1 MTAAHDNEFD
11 DLSATGTDAQVAR
24 LIASSSHH
32 ASLWL
37 YLSTTNHFPLE
48 ADALAFAITHRL
60 GLPLSDVH
68 PNSTCACGA
77 TFDDLHPFSCR
88 LNLAAGC
95 GERHNLLRDK
105 LAALC
110 RHHALLDVTIEPD
123 MHRLYPSLRHHQ
135 NRERPDLVIR
145 GLSRDIHVDTT
156 VLVPMMYS
164 YATSVRN
171 AVRPSARLG

>member
-1 MTAAHDNEFD
+1 MKKN
-11 DLSATGTDAQVAR
+11 
-24 LIASSSHH
+24 
-32 ASLWL
+32 
-37 YLSTTNHFPLE
+37 
-48 ADALAFAITHRL
+48 
-60 GLPLSDVH
+60 
-68 PNSTCACGA
+68 
-77 TFDDLHPFSCR
+77 LHPFSCR

-171 AVRPSARLG
+171 AGKTIGTFGVVKRLSVPSTKARPRPVKLTFILSWSNLLVALASCSHWSRSASTHCSSCSWQKP